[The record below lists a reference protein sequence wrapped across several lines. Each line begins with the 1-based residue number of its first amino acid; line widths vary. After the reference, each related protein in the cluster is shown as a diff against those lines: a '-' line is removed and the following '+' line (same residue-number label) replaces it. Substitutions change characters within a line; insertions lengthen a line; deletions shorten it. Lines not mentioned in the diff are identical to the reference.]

1 MLSPRLISMN
11 WSSTLS
17 LLYLILCAICRV
29 FIYRNP
35 RLKK

>member
-1 MLSPRLISMN
+1 MN

-29 FIYRNP
+29 LFIGI
-35 RLKK
+35 LG